1 MRRNHRSSAG
11 HRRGAYTLLELMLV
25 LAVLV
30 AVAAIAWPALGRSL
44 ATQRLRTAADRV
56 HTEWMRARIT
66 AMKSGVIQV
75 FRYQSGTGDYAV
87 QRWIGDD
94 AELEL
99 SQAEPVAAS
108 PYATADE
115 ASADRK
121 LPEEMIF
128 AIGDTA
134 QEARAALIETAIGDE
149 APPILFYPDGTTS
162 DAVLRLASDDELQ
175 IELSLRGLTGVTTI
189 GEVFSVEGFTVAE
202 PSTNIR

>member
-1 MRRNHRSSAG
+1 
-11 HRRGAYTLLELMLV
+11 
-25 LAVLV
+25 
-30 AVAAIAWPALGRSL
+30 
-44 ATQRLRTAADRV
+44 
-56 HTEWMRARIT
+56 
-66 AMKSGVIQV
+66 
-75 FRYQSGTGDYAV
+75 
-87 QRWIGDD
+87 
-94 AELEL
+94 
-99 SQAEPVAAS
+99 
-108 PYATADE
+108 
-115 ASADRK
+115 
-121 LPEEMIF
+121 MIF